1 MENTSDTG
9 SITSSIQRERS
20 GTGNSRPRVLMVD
33 DDQSLLDGLRR
44 LLRRKYAITAVNSPL
59 DALALLET
67 DTNYVAIVS
76 DYHMPSMTG
85 IDFLAA
91 ASNLAPDS
99 ARILLTGSSS
109 LSTAVDAINVG
120 NVFRFITKPIHGDD
134 LETTLNAACDHYE
147 STVGDRSEL
156 STIRAD
162 REAENVA
169 ATRTVRQLEA
179 VMDGGIRTVFQP
191 ILRLHDLAVVG
202 HEALSR
208 FDIEQD
214 KSPETWF
221 VEAEQHGLATDLDVA
236 ALRVA
241 IGTWASTPM
250 SLQPLWLNLSPA
262 TVTSG
267 AANALLAKIKHPAML
282 EITERTPVENY
293 RELRAALDPLRSAGL
308 QLAIDDVGAGYSS
321 MLHVTELRPDVIKL
335 DRGLIADLRA
345 DADRRALV
353 ASLISFAA
361 EREITSLAEGVET
374 GTEAEI
380 LSELGVD
387 LVQGYYFGRPAAEPL
402 DRRVESAS

>member
-1 MENTSDTG
+1 
-9 SITSSIQRERS
+9 
-20 GTGNSRPRVLMVD
+20 MVD

-44 LLRRKYAITAVNSPL
+44 LLRRKYDITPVNSPV

-67 DTNYVAIVS
+67 DTNFVAIVS

-85 IDFLAA
+85 IDFLAT
-91 ASNLAPDS
+91 ASTLSPDS
-99 ARILLTGSSS
+99 VRILLTGSSS
-109 LSTAVDAINVG
+109 LTTAVDAINVG
-120 NVFRFITKPIHGDD
+120 KVFRFITKPIHGDD
-134 LETTLNAACDHYE
+134 LETTLSAACEHYQ
-147 STVGDRSEL
+147 STLEDRSEL

-162 REAENVA
+162 REAENDA
-169 ATRTVRQLEA
+169 AARSLRQLEA

-208 FDIEQD
+208 FNIEQD

-221 VEAEQHGLATDLDVA
+221 VEAEQLGVATDLDVA

-250 SLQPLWLNLSPA
+250 STQPLWLNLSPA
-262 TVTSG
+262 TVSSG
-267 AANALLAKIKHPAML
+267 AAFALLTDIDHPAML
-282 EITERTPVENY
+282 EITERTPVANY
-293 RELRAALDPLRSAGL
+293 QALRATLDPLRSAGL
-308 QLAIDDVGAGYSS
+308 RLAIDDVGAGYSS

-374 GTEAEI
+374 ETEAEI

-402 DRRVESAS
+402 DRRVEGRS